1 MSEIDPW
8 ALPQGGATLANA
20 GIPGV
25 APQPAFQ
32 PIAPLSKALPIVAMV
47 FGALYVVACLI
58 EVFVCNHEVSFLNS
72 IDLTNVTQ
80 DQVAQAQSDDNAV
93 KTVSYLAA
101 IPFWGAIITVAIWER
116 RLTRALGSVGA
127 RKAIMKRAGFP
138 IFRALWLGS
147 IVISFIVGAG
157 SNVSSVQDAVNR
169 GHELMIFYGVRAV
182 VGVVLV
188 YFAYRLKKISE
199 EGVSLL
205 SGGVNLGGKN
215 L

>member
-8 ALPQGGATLANA
+8 ALPQGGATLTNA
-20 GIPGV
+20 GIPGA
-25 APQPAFQ
+25 APQPVFQ
-32 PIAPLSKALPIVAMV
+32 PIAPLSKTLPIVAMV

-80 DQVAQAQSDDNAV
+80 DQVTQAQSDDNAV

-116 RLTRALGSVGA
+116 RLTRTLGSVGA
-127 RKAIMKRAGFP
+127 RKAIMKRAGFQY
-138 IFRALWLGS
+138 FRALWLGS
-147 IVISFIVGAG
+147 IVLSFVVNAG
-157 SNVSSVQDAVNR
+157 SSNVASIQDAVNR
-169 GHELMIFYGVRAV
+169 GHELMVFYGVRAV
-182 VGVVLV
+182 LGVVLV

-205 SGGVNLGGKN
+205 SSVSLGGSH